1 MASYNKSSIK
11 GLVSDYSHLRAL
23 PALLSLI
30 FGVASFY
37 LFGGT
42 PELYL
47 SWFDYTLTNQHAL
60 IASLAIFALAF
71 MSSETRDFDYYQDW
85 EKVLIGVPPALM
97 LAHQYTNFV
106 PDAMAQYDPWLA
118 VLLWIA
124 SLVGWSVAVR

>member
-1 MASYNKSSIK
+1 MASYSKSSIT
-11 GLVSDYSHLRAL
+11 GLASDYSHLRTL

-60 IASLAIFALAF
+60 IASLAIFAVAF
-71 MSSETRDFDYYQDW
+71 MSSETRDFDHYEDW
-85 EKVLIGVPPALM
+85 EKVLIGVPPVLM

-106 PDAMAQYDPWLA
+106 ADAMANYDPWLA

>member
-1 MASYNKSSIK
+1 MAYNRSSVK
-11 GLVSDYSHLRAL
+11 GLASDYSHLRTL

-47 SWFDYTLTNQHAL
+47 SWFDYTLTTNHAL
-60 IASLAIFALAF
+60 MASLAIFAIAF
-71 MSSETRDFDYYQDW
+71 MSSETKTFDAYHDW
-85 EKVLIGVPPALM
+85 EKVLIAVPPIIM
-97 LAHQYTNFV
+97 LAHQYTQAV
-106 PDAMAQYDPWLA
+106 PDFMAQYDPWLA
-118 VLLWIA
+118 LGLWLL